1 MTKVKVKY
9 DGTYPEGRVHAQVFT
24 KGEIREVDLDFYDSY
39 LATNPDFVQVS
50 GFVKDERA
58 KKKIVE
64 E

>member
-9 DGTYPEGRVHAQVFT
+9 EGTYPEGRVHGTVFT
-24 KGEIREVDLDFYDSY
+24 RGEPTDVALDFYDSY
-39 LATNPDFVQVS
+39 LKTNPDFVQVS